1 MGKYPRELLFSIF
14 SQQRCTGQHRCAK
27 GVNPIS
33 HFQSNGK
40 VQIQYSY
47 ISPNLPIVCFFFTG

>member
-14 SQQRCTGQHRCAK
+14 SQQRCAK

-47 ISPNLPIVCFFFTG
+47 ISLNLPIVCFFFTG